1 MKCIAIFDTS
11 ALFVVAERRASLDS
25 IFEVLPDCEFIVVD
39 AVVQELEKF
48 ARKNYG
54 KKAILAQWILQ
65 NIIPKLRVVES
76 GFVGEADDVI
86 ISFGLK
92 LLAKGFRCVVI
103 STDSKVREKALRSG
117 LEVVTYRETEGRFEQ
132 T

>member
-11 ALFVVAERRASLDS
+11 ALFVVAEGRASLDS
-25 IFEVLPDCEFIVVD
+25 ISEVLPDCEFIVVD

-48 ARKNYG
+48 ARKSYG
-54 KKAILAQWILQ
+54 KKAILAKWILQ

-76 GFVGEADDVI
+76 GFVGEADDII

-92 LLAKGFRCVVI
+92 LLAEGFRCVVI
-103 STDSKVREKALRSG
+103 STDSKVKEKALRSG